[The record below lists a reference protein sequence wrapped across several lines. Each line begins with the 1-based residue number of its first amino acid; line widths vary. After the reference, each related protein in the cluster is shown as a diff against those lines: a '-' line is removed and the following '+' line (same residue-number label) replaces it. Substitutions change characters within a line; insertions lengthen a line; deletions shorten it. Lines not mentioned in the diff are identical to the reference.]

1 MEQQYMPGKNL
12 FNRTAFGFESVAETL
27 IKPFQKFFR
36 TQAMGGIL
44 LLGAAAA
51 AIIVAN
57 SPAREAYQGL
67 WETVITISIG
77 KVTLSK
83 DLLHWI
89 NDGLMAIFFFVVG
102 LEIKRELLSAA
113 LGGMVVPAA
122 IYAAFNLGGTGEAGW
137 GIPMATDIAFALGC
151 LALLGR
157 AIPTQLVVFL
167 TALAIVDD
175 LGGILVIALFY
186 TVNISL
192 AALLAGAGF
201 LVVSFVLNRVGVR
214 STLPYVLIGIFMWLA
229 LLKSGVH
236 ATVAGVLLAMT
247 IPSTTLLRHSDF
259 VKTMQE
265 KLNFL
270 TGEKEGSMVC
280 PIELDDEGKQ
290 TIIQALERACH
301 HLEAPLQRI
310 LHNLQPWVI
319 YLIMPV
325 FAFANAGVE
334 LTPGGLGAAIKEP
347 VFVGIALGLV
357 IGKQLGILS
366 FSWIA
371 VRAGL
376 SELPRGVG
384 WGHIYGVGLLA
395 GIGFT
400 MSIFIGTLAFDEARL
415 LETAKLAILCASVV
429 SGVLGLLIL
438 KRVTGRKK
446 KPA

>member
-51 AIIVAN
+51 A
-57 SPAREAYQGL
+57 
-67 WETVITISIG
+67 

-102 LEIKRELLSAA
+102 LEIKRELLVGELASRRHALLPISAA

-270 TGEKEGSMVC
+270 TGEKEGSMVVC

-347 VFVGIALGLV
+347 VFVG
-357 IGKQLGILS
+357 S
-366 FSWIA
+366 
-371 VRAGL
+371 
-376 SELPRGVG
+376 
-384 WGHIYGVGLLA
+384 
-395 GIGFT
+395 
-400 MSIFIGTLAFDEARL
+400 
-415 LETAKLAILCASVV
+415 
-429 SGVLGLLIL
+429 
-438 KRVTGRKK
+438 
-446 KPA
+446 